1 MKLKEL
7 IDLSKN
13 DLQKKNIQDSNIKIK
28 LLIEYVFNIKKDQ
41 IILNYDNEIKND
53 KILEFNSLLDKIK
66 NGVPIQ
72 YIINKQEFM
81 GLNFYVNDK
90 VLIPQP
96 DTETLVEEVIK
107 YCNIIR
113 KNNYETSVE
122 NYKENNKKNLRKTN
136 TKNMKILDLC
146 TGSGIIGI
154 SLCKYLENVEIYAS
168 DISTEALD
176 IARKNAEDNNVLV
189 KFIHSDM
196 FNNIKEKKFD
206 IIVSNPPYI
215 ESSVIKNLCNEVQNE
230 PKLALDGGEDGLKFY
245 KIIAE
250 HAQKFLNENGIIFL
264 EIGYDQKE
272 KVEKIFSDYNYYS
285 NIKCIKDL
293 SGNDRVII
301 IKNNFQ

>member
-13 DLQKKNIQDSNIKIK
+13 DLQKRNIQDSNIKIK

-72 YIINKQEFM
+72 YIRNKQEFM

-107 YCNIIR
+107 YCNMIR
-113 KNNYETSVE
+113 KNNYEISVE
-122 NYKENNKKNLRKTN
+122 NYKENNNKDYSKNNNKKI
-136 TKNMKILDLC
+136 KILDLC

-154 SLCKYLENVEIYAS
+154 SLCKYLENVEMYAS
-168 DISTEALD
+168 YISIEALD
-176 IARKNAEDNNVLV
+176 KTKKNAGDNNVSV
-189 KFIHSDM
+189 KFIQSDM
-196 FNNIKEKKFD
+196 FDKIEENEFN

-215 ESSVIKNLCNEVQNE
+215 ESSVINNLSREVQNE

-250 HAQKFLNENGIIFL
+250 NANKYLNENGIIFL

-285 NIKCIKDL
+285 DIKCIKDL

-301 IKNNFQ
+301 IKK

>member
-1 MKLKEL
+1 MKLKQL
-7 IDLSKN
+7 INLSKKN
-13 DLQKKNIQDSNIKIK
+13 LQQNKIKDSNIKIK
-28 LLIEYVFNIKKDQ
+28 LLIEHIFNIKKEQ
-41 IILNYDNEIKND
+41 IILSYDKKIKKE
-53 KILEFNSLLDKIK
+53 KILEFNSLLDKLK

-81 GLNFYVNDK
+81 GLHFYVNEN

-113 KNNYETSVE
+113 KNNYETSST
-122 NYKENNKKNLRKTN
+122 NCKENNKKNYCKS
-136 TKNMKILDLC
+136 KKIKILDLC

-154 SLCKYLENVEIYAS
+154 SLCKYLGNVETYAS
-168 DISTEALD
+168 DINAKALD
-176 IARKNAEDNNVLV
+176 IARKNAEDNNVSIQ
-189 KFIHSDM
+189 FIHSDM
-196 FNNIKEKKFD
+196 FNNIQEKAFD

-215 ESSVIKNLCNEVQNE
+215 ESGVIKKLSKEVQNE
-230 PKLALDGGEDGLKFY
+230 PKLALDGGRDGLRFY

-250 HAQKFLNENGIIFL
+250 NAKEFLKQEGIIFL

-272 KVEKIFSDYNYYS
+272 KVEKIFSNYNYYS

-301 IKNNFQ
+301 IKK